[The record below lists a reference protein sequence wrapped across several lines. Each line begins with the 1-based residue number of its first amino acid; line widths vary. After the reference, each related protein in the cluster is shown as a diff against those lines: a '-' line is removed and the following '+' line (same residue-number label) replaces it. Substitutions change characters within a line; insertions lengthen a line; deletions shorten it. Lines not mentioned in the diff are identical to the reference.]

1 MSELIATQRLR
12 ASHVPAIDA
21 EGVDYGGDVRAQLA
35 ALWDF
40 ALTFDGYRYFGGGDN
55 VIVRLGQ
62 FADSVQRAY
71 AKDGRVPALAE
82 IGMLRACLFY
92 EQRNWCKW
100 GKEMSEMTRADVRYF
115 VALAEAIRA
124 RLS

>member
-1 MSELIATQRLR
+1 
-12 ASHVPAIDA
+12 VPAIDEA
-21 EGVDYGGDVRAQLA
+21 GIDYTGNVRQQVAP
-35 ALWDF
+35 LWEF
-40 ALTFDGYRYFGGGDN
+40 ALTFDGYKYFGGDDDVVG
-55 VIVRLGQ
+55 RLGQ
-62 FADSVQRAY
+62 FAQSVERAY
-71 AKDGRVPALAE
+71 AKDGRLPALGE

-100 GKEMSEMTRADVRYF
+100 GKEMAEMTREDVRYF